1 MNATHVEKEG
11 AKECLALRGQS
22 PDVHPE
28 LHLLPSTS
36 QPESLYETV
45 FRSVNSMGGVG
56 GGRSGAGHTQGKA
69 WDWEKRQKIGKL
81 SMFKTSFAYLKIY
94 PGMIQSLSSI

>member
-1 MNATHVEKEG
+1 MLG
-11 AKECLALRGQS
+11 AQKGRLANTLK
-22 PDVHPE
+22 

-45 FRSVNSMGGVG
+45 SRSVNSMGGVG
-56 GGRSGAGHTQGKA
+56 GGRRGAGHIPGKE
-69 WDWEKRQKIGKL
+69 WDWEKRQKAGKL
-81 SMFKTSFAYLKIY
+81 NIFKTYFTYFKIY